1 MKNRVRVAIVG
12 VSADRG
18 WGSVAHIPALRALS
32 DDIEIVGVANTN
44 RASAEAAAKAFAL
57 GRAYDSVDS
66 LLVSPDVDVVAVTV
80 KVPYHLDLVTKTLEA
95 GKNVYCEWPLGNGLA
110 EAEKLAALARRK
122 QALAVV
128 GTQAVVSPE
137 VQFVRDLVADG
148 FVGEVRSTT
157 YIGSGYTWGDEVT
170 AGDAYAMD
178 SKNGATLLSIIAGH
192 AFSAMQSVLGPV
204 SKVSGLLSQ
213 RRSTVR
219 IVETGE
225 AIPMKTP
232 DQVIVAAEFNSG
244 VPLAFHLRGGIP
256 CGTGLMW
263 EISGSERDL
272 RISARVKQ
280 IHPNIN
286 ITPLL
291 VEAGKCGEQGFSEIE
306 VPSSYYFG
314 LGDAPVA
321 RNVAGIYRLMAQDI
335 RQGTRSAPGFDG
347 AVGLHRILD
356 AVELSSKTGE
366 RQQIG

>member
-57 GRAYDSVDS
+57 GCAYDSVDS
-66 LLVSPDVDVVAVTV
+66 LLASPDVDVVAVTV
-80 KVPYHLDLVTKTLEA
+80 KVPHHLELVTKALEA

-110 EAEKLAALARRK
+110 EAEKLATLAKRK
-122 QALAVV
+122 QAVAVV

-148 FVGEVRSTT
+148 FVGEVRSAT

-178 SKNGATLLSIIAGH
+178 SKNGATLLSVIAGH

-204 SKVSGLLSQ
+204 SRVSGLLSQ

-244 VPLAFHLRGGIP
+244 VPLAFHLRGGVP
-256 CGTGLMW
+256 CGTGFMW

-272 RISARVKQ
+272 RIQISTSPPCSWRRGSAGSRDSPRLRFR
-280 IHPNIN
+280 HP
-286 ITPLL
+286 TTL
-291 VEAGKCGEQGFSEIE
+291 A
-306 VPSSYYFG
+306 
-314 LGDAPVA
+314 
-321 RNVAGIYRLMAQDI
+321 LMT
-335 RQGTRSAPGFDG
+335 RQ
-347 AVGLHRILD
+347 
-356 AVELSSKTGE
+356 
-366 RQQIG
+366 

>member
-44 RASAEAAAKAFAL
+44 RVSAEAAAKAFSL

-66 LLVSPDVDVVAVTV
+66 LLASPDVDVVAVTV

-178 SKNGATLLSIIAGH
+178 SKNGATLLSIVAGH

-204 SKVSGLLSQ
+204 SRVSGLVSQ

-244 VPLAFHLRGGIP
+244 VPLAFHLRGASPVGRGS
-256 CGTGLMW
+256 CG
-263 EISGSERDL
+263 R
-272 RISARVKQ
+272 SA
-280 IHPNIN
+280 
-286 ITPLL
+286 
-291 VEAGKCGEQGFSEIE
+291 
-306 VPSSYYFG
+306 VPS
-314 LGDAPVA
+314 
-321 RNVAGIYRLMAQDI
+321 GIYEFRRRSNRFIQISTSPPCSWRRGSAGSRDSPRLRFRHPTTSALM
-335 RQGTRSAPGFDG
+335 TRPWREMLLASTA
-347 AVGLHRILD
+347 
-356 AVELSSKTGE
+356 
-366 RQQIG
+366 

>member
-178 SKNGATLLSIIAGH
+178 SKNGATLLSVIAGH

-204 SKVSGLLSQ
+204 SWVSGLVSQ

-232 DQVIVAAEFNSG
+232 DQVIVAAG
-244 VPLAFHLRGGIP
+244 RGS
-256 CGTGLMW
+256 CG
-263 EISGSERDL
+263 R
-272 RISARVKQ
+272 SA
-280 IHPNIN
+280 
-286 ITPLL
+286 
-291 VEAGKCGEQGFSEIE
+291 
-306 VPSSYYFG
+306 VPS
-314 LGDAPVA
+314 
-321 RNVAGIYRLMAQDI
+321 GIYEFRRGSNRFIQISTSPPCSWRRGSAGSRDSPRLRFRHPTTLALV
-335 RQGTRSAPGFDG
+335 TR
-347 AVGLHRILD
+347 R
-356 AVELSSKTGE
+356 
-366 RQQIG
+366 